1 MKKGWA
7 RRRLLLPYDP
17 TEMPMTQNPQP
28 IPMTVPPSP
37 ASPAPAPRDARE
49 IRDTREWTPQYKSVA
64 RRSLVVLG
72 ARINPDWLSRTVN
85 VLQVRFM
92 GELAQVLGDLGE
104 MAKAKKSKAL
114 PTVRLKASLAL
125 KLDGL
130 IQIDRYLG
138 LRQDNP
144 RPALELY
151 RPEGED
157 PSEDADH
164 SDLIDRIRS
173 CLKVWNNEVVQTWAR
188 DNGFGGAVE
197 RLGRAITADSIS
209 VTSVPQ
215 PLVQRANGSRLGRPA
230 YHLIARRLA
239 EELVGESLFEG
250 MSPVDLVV
258 DPADTS
264 ASAELLTQPAR
275 MEGSRNM
282 FSMAARLSVFTMP
295 SSRDL
300 FVKITPVKRI
310 WSADLPGR
318 KPNAPP
324 NVGCT
329 VMVPGKP
336 FLLVRATQ
344 EKERG
349 AAAVPAE
356 QVPKSPWRFG
366 EEYEE
371 FLQRSKGMLPATLQE
386 AVANLAPDPAKEGWW
401 VGFPRLTTL
410 FDRIGGRTVFERDEY
425 DLHETVVQML
435 PWALDPKLE
444 FRRVKAVAQKA
455 AADSTHTALKPSDV
469 GHSGAGVE
477 AVEPG
482 RAGQALLEYDQADDE
497 RHEAPTIAG
506 AESSRDVRLANG
518 QASNVE
524 ALRALH
530 GDRPIHLFVFGG
542 EPREQDIIKACAS
555 VLFGQAVQV
564 HTEALPLHT
573 HGLKADLEK
582 ADAKSLERFEARVG
596 RWETALK
603 QLPDDGGARYVLI
616 CAERMVGRRVEDTV
630 NYYAAIHAACRTAK
644 ANVHYVL
651 PIQQKRGKED
661 VGHFVHRVQSAML
674 DVFLAHAG
682 VVLGVGDLVKQTIGA
697 PVAAAK
703 PGQGTPSAAPTEA
716 LPQFVVGVQVVRS
729 RARRRSA
736 EDDVSF
742 ILYSRLS
749 LKTGLVDVK
758 IACQTGKQDQTTDW
772 LDLASGLRWL
782 GAQRAIASNEVWIRE
797 AFQNQ
802 TRGMLAKLKAE
813 DPRAIVLIDWMR
825 LGKIWPQLRDD
836 QLCEVSPGSIFL
848 GSTDLSSAC
857 PDMTFVRLRSSR
869 DTSMTIRRLTTK
881 LYEGWVTG
889 PQSLEPTGEVYTERY
904 MGPAHEIIEVVASDA
919 KERKK
924 PGRWANRHYLQV
936 MRYRRTVQLQRGYS
950 CYRSSERMKEIDG
963 GEKSDGA
970 ASKRFKIVKFEPHHE
985 DAALPATTEVTIV
998 AGPAAIDAD
1007 QVVRL
1012 VMGLRLRYAHYPDW
1026 TALPAPLFFIL
1037 KVDDYV
1043 IRYADLARAEEDEAS
1058 EAGAGED
1065 AVEAHASMGG
1075 TDFIEAESGGAAPLP
1090 LNQDPYFEDVSHAI
1104 VQQLPELLHIESGCA
1119 DPGSTTSM
1127 RVAEPIVSDTTN
1139 DNAVPCLD
1147 TDDFETIGESV
1158 PVVLVRDAQETGD
1171 SEASSATV
1179 TAQALADFGQDEE
1192 EGRALRRPK
1201 DELLAKAWD
1210 LIQEVPPL
1218 YSGENINHRRVFEDM
1233 LRLQLRVT
1241 VDLPWYIN
1249 AETIVPAD
1257 AWPDHKAISRFWRMQ
1272 GDRGWRLQNKPAP
1285 KTAEFK
1291 AWLMQRLRIPQSS
1304 FSVSGS
1310 QLFKGGTRILHNVY
1324 KQYDQMLAE
1333 RATKGLEPPKVPGYA
1348 VFNSEELARWLRD
1361 RDDDNGLGCLI
1372 TMSAH
1377 WPDAPQLE
1385 KLFEALDGMTLG
1397 PRTKCALEYVID
1409 CCEVV
1414 KEVADMPVAR
1424 RRTLPPLNRKR
1435 DPQWEEED
1443 RLRRSNEAISK
1454 SDDTVAG
1461 IDQQP
1466 KTAIAAAASVM
1477 AYGSEAQEPPAMVV
1491 IPRVT
1496 APNDKKPAHSVDA
1509 KAKPMNEHNRSGAA
1523 TLLDAAPR
1531 NAQSAHSDVV
1541 LKRAVDIALNEDL
1554 LGDNIPL
1561 ALEAHQGIAAAMDA
1575 LNPGSDG
1582 FERSLQAVRAH
1593 LETLAQV
1600 HDHAMVERARRE
1612 EAAVEAAA
1620 AAARA
1625 AADEEARRQSAEQE
1639 RANRVKAVADVF
1651 EGLRGACASVPA
1663 DLLHEVLVVPGYAAA
1678 WDEKAAAMAADA
1690 YVGWIEK
1697 LRAYAKV
1704 IQDEAANMQ
1713 DTQSALHLLDEG
1725 KDERLA
1731 AVSGL
1736 TRRQLLNTLQ
1746 NQLIQ
1751 NAADANDRMVTALAE
1766 IAAMGTSGVSD
1777 SPSAHPIDATVPFT
1791 KDPAVEVQPTAEAVG
1806 VAQRVQDSAMATCV
1820 PVAAVAPDAVA
1831 QMTQLLERI
1840 DQGSAPAAQTPQAAP
1855 AAISGS
1861 PPTIATPDEAV
1872 AVVNVM
1878 NDEPALT
1885 ATEEPSVAG
1894 VDVVP
1899 ASAAVEEEDEPED
1912 AATPPIEVDAE
1923 LDVSALDKL
1932 IEPLQ
1937 VASSD
1942 RLWKLTRVGVKALC
1956 AIQPHPTVLLH
1967 ASAWNSMLES
1977 LSALTTP
1984 GRDQRLDGAL
1994 LAWLEAET
2002 DGPVGEG
2009 LLGFGIDV
2017 GVLGA
2022 GLMPILFEG
2031 HEARARWA
2039 VLGRVSTRFHDH
2051 RPLQEL
2057 CEHLQCLDSSSFTI
2071 TRENLSAARVGPRK
2085 ALEAEVQRQ
2094 RDRAQR
2100 WADDPVLFRNWPNP
2114 EYWDMHAAMFDDRHG
2129 MHFAKVMQ
2137 HVVRGADDHLRKM
2150 LPELRKYVEK
2160 TPGTLADLR
2169 KRTGRKRPLEG
2180 PHAEKLAQNLAASVK
2195 FVEDYLVLTGRLS
2208 QVATVDTPRPQR
2220 DFLDQ
2225 LYAKTLAAKEYL
2237 SQIQADLAIE
2247 PTGSAGLPESPPLGE
2262 SRFLYLHATLARQ
2275 VMEATLGLMSE
2286 EVPTPPLAED
2296 EQVLLMD
2303 AAIDSSLEPVW
2314 SVQLEEEGTP
2324 ALFRDPMAILMEVAS
2339 VQKQLMTARQAKPQ
2353 QKVEDLLDRSADTHL
2368 KRGEIL
2374 AARAIEQRMRNASPQ
2389 VLSQMQS
2396 ANETA
2401 HRKQRAALSEELSD
2415 ARQRVT
2421 NALSVGPMTQAEAS
2435 RMLKVIETLDR
2446 ANREGRIGAI
2456 VSTPAPFEDYPQARA
2471 LLHHHIIDPLQQRI
2485 RESLRV
2491 LKDDIAAFREK
2502 VEKMG
2507 LDESDRVRKIE
2518 QLDRIVASLKEVTPT
2533 NIRVARHSFSLLEQ
2547 DQLPMFRFNTQNP
2560 AQAYD
2565 AFQRDLAQFSTN
2577 RSPLESLR
2585 DALRGKDDGKHW
2597 PKGQKPAWAAVLT
2610 DEQSAEAADFL
2621 DAWMALT
2628 EARTLNEI
2636 HAPLERF
2643 FKAAGTTEAPTA
2655 MSEPGNNS
2663 RTPFHLPPK
2672 TFVGSARLQNFWV
2685 PPVLGSA
2692 ARDLRGVV
2700 LKHRPTPELVAQV
2713 IDELPMTTPN
2723 FVLGRTRLNL
2733 ARRSAIS
2740 RDHPVILVDDDLVAY
2755 MAVHPEHRLAKM
2767 MEVGLLTF
2775 RDNPYDDYG
2784 GPVPTE
2790 MFFGRRSELMRLAGN
2805 KSAMVLYGGRRLGKS
2820 SLLDRIQME
2829 SRQSLVKVGAETR
2842 GEMAIYIPLESRID
2856 SAVFGDDH
2864 KLFAWMGIYRAM
2876 VANGFIKPAKPDPQ
2890 TADAIFQHIR
2900 GEIVVGNALT
2910 NACYL
2915 LIDEAD
2921 EVMGRDIESS
2931 GAFASSLR
2939 ALCDDVRDVCT
2950 IRYVIAGLHNLTRLH
2965 TEGNTALAKADAIA
2979 LQPFSSG
2986 QDILMG
2992 VDLITKPLG
3001 ALGFV
3006 FPKGSEELPMRIL
3019 AMCNFY
3025 PAFVQ
3030 LYCKNLIQ
3038 DLYNK
3043 RGTKAPT
3050 TPIEASDLDKVE
3062 RNKDFIGVM
3071 QEKFRYNLDLDKRY
3085 KGIALVLADAY
3096 YHGSGAGVEQGLTAS
3111 DLRGICDDY
3120 FPNYFSKTGEGAFP
3134 ALLEEME
3141 KLTVIDRKGGRYQLR
3156 TPHIATMMGSK
3167 EDVEHKIEE
3176 LRRET
3181 APSNRIPGETRPLM
3195 TRGNGNDWV
3204 LFPMSSGWVRQL
3216 LHEEERN
3223 LVILVGNH
3231 LSGLVDIE
3239 NVKHTFFLGRDAQY
3253 EIKFFSN
3260 IDNARPYLNAMRRA
3274 SETERPNRIVGVPSR
3289 AWNCTRTQIDEFAA
3303 FARNL
3308 ARPLLGTNTDPRQR
3322 ATNVRLLLVAN
3333 SQQAWELAKMVTAE
3347 APQVIECASNGSFK
3361 HAKLNWRVE
3370 AVPAWNDDAVYY
3382 RLKQL
3387 ENQTLPD
3394 HPEVCAE
3401 VLEAT
3406 MGFGGE
3412 LAKLLRASTRR
3423 EAVTEAKADI
3433 ARRIAP
3439 NREVFYSTIGWSGA
3453 IDAQQTRAA
3462 EMLLSLLDGEKRS
3475 EEVLHA
3481 LAADYSVSPAMVLYM
3496 RWMGLL
3502 QDGDGGTW
3510 RVPALYKA
3518 LIARTTLAAEG
3529 GENRA
3534 A

>member
-1 MKKGWA
+1 
-7 RRRLLLPYDP
+7 
-17 TEMPMTQNPQP
+17 MTQNPQP
-28 IPMTVPPSP
+28 IPMTATTS
-37 ASPAPAPRDARE
+37 SAPAHRDA
-49 IRDTREWTPQYKSVA
+49 RDTREWTPQYKSVA

-72 ARINPDWLSRTVN
+72 ARINPEWLSRTVS
-85 VLQVRFM
+85 VLQVRFV

-104 MAKAKKSKAL
+104 MAKAMKSKAL

-125 KLDGL
+125 MLDGL

-151 RPEGED
+151 RPDGED
-157 PSEDADH
+157 PSDDADH
-164 SDLIDRIRS
+164 RDLIDRIRS
-173 CLKVWNNEVVQTWAR
+173 CLKVWNNDVVQTWAR
-188 DNGFGGAVE
+188 ANGFGEAVE
-197 RLGRAITADSIS
+197 RLGRAISADSIS

-239 EELVGESLFEG
+239 EELVGASLFEG

-264 ASAELLTQPAR
+264 ASVELLTQPAR

-295 SSRDL
+295 SSRDV

-336 FLLVRATQ
+336 FLMVRATQ

-349 AAAVPAE
+349 AAAVPTE
-356 QVPKSPWRFG
+356 QAPKKSPWRFG

-386 AVANLAPDPAKEGWW
+386 AVANLAPDPTKEGWW

-435 PWALDPKLE
+435 PWALDTKLE

-455 AADSTHTALKPSDV
+455 AADATHTALKPSDV
-469 GHSGAGVE
+469 GQSGAGDE
-477 AVEPG
+477 GVEPG
-482 RAGQALLEYDQADDE
+482 RAGQALLEDDQADDE
-497 RHEAPTIAG
+497 RQEAASRG
-506 AESSRDVRLANG
+506 DADSSRDVRLANG

-530 GDRPIHLFVFGG
+530 RDRPIHLFVFGG

-596 RWETALK
+596 RWEAALK

-616 CAERMVGRRVEDTV
+616 CAERMFGRRVEDTV

-651 PIQQKRGKED
+651 PIQQKRGKDD

-703 PGQGTPSAAPTEA
+703 AGQGAPSAAPPEA

-758 IACQTGKQDQTTDW
+758 IACQIGKQDQTTDW

-802 TRGMLAKLKAE
+802 TRSMLARLKAE

-825 LGKIWPQLRDD
+825 LAKIWTQLRDD

-848 GSTDLSSAC
+848 GGTDLSSAC

-889 PQSLEPTGEVYTERY
+889 PQGLESTGEVYTERY
-904 MGPAHEIIEVVASDA
+904 MGPAHEIIEIVASDV
-919 KERKK
+919 KDRSK
-924 PGRWANRHYLQV
+924 PGRWSNRHYLQV

-963 GEKSDGA
+963 GEKGDGA
-970 ASKRFKIVKFEPHHE
+970 NSKRFKIVKFEPHHE
-985 DAALPATTEVTIV
+985 DAALPATTEVTVV
-998 AGPAAIDAD
+998 AGPATIDAD

-1043 IRYADLARAEEDEAS
+1043 IRYADLARAEEDEGPV
-1058 EAGAGED
+1058 AGATEE
-1065 AVEAHASMGG
+1065 AVGSLAEAEEVPVSVGG
-1075 TDFIEAESGGAAPLP
+1075 ADFMEAESGEAAPLP
-1090 LNQDPYFEDVSHAI
+1090 LNRDPYFEDVSRAI
-1104 VQQLPELLHIESGCA
+1104 VQQLPQLQLFEAGCA
-1119 DPGSTTSM
+1119 DPGSTISM
-1127 RVAEPIVSDTTN
+1127 RVAEPIVADPTN
-1139 DNAVPCLD
+1139 DNATPCLD
-1147 TDDFETIGESV
+1147 ADDFETIGESV
-1158 PVVLVRDAQETGD
+1158 PVIRVRDVREPGDEGD
-1171 SEASSATV
+1171 SP
-1179 TAQALADFGQDEE
+1179 ALAESAAADGVSGDKEEVPEETDEE
-1192 EGRALRRPK
+1192 RALRRPK
-1201 DELLAKAWD
+1201 DDLLAKAWD

-1218 YSGENINHRRVFEDM
+1218 YLGENINHRRVFEDM

-1249 AETIVPAD
+1249 AETIVPTD

-1304 FSVSGS
+1304 FSVSS
-1310 QLFKGGTRILHNVY
+1310 SHLFKGGTRILHNVY

-1348 VFNSEELARWLRD
+1348 VFNSEELARWLRE
-1361 RDDDNGLGCLI
+1361 RDDDDGLGCLV

-1377 WPDAPQLE
+1377 WPDTPQLE
-1385 KLFEALDGMTLG
+1385 KLFEALDGMVLG

-1414 KEVADMPVAR
+1414 KEVADMPAAK
-1424 RRTLPPLNRKR
+1424 RRTLPPLIRKR
-1435 DPQWEEED
+1435 DLRWEEED
-1443 RLRRSNEAISK
+1443 RLRRSDKVIAK
-1454 SDDTVAG
+1454 SDEAVAG
-1461 IDQQP
+1461 IDQHA
-1466 KTAIAAAASVM
+1466 KTAVAAAASVM
-1477 AYGSEAQEPPAMVV
+1477 ASGAEAQEPAQTAV
-1491 IPRVT
+1491 IPGIT
-1496 APNDKKPAHSVDA
+1496 APNDKKPAHSFDA
-1509 KAKPMNEHNRSGAA
+1509 KAMPVTEHNRTETAMLREA
-1523 TLLDAAPR
+1523 TTQS
-1531 NAQSAHSDVV
+1531 AQSAKNSQSDVV
-1541 LKRAVDIALNEDL
+1541 PGRAVYMTLYEDL
-1554 LGDNIPL
+1554 LGDQLPVVL
-1561 ALEAHQGIAAAMDA
+1561 QALQGIVAGMDA

-1582 FERSLQAVRAH
+1582 FEQSLQAVRAH
-1593 LETLAQV
+1593 LDTLAQV

-1612 EAAVEAAA
+1612 AAA

-1625 AADEEARRQSAEQE
+1625 AADEEARRKSAEQE
-1639 RANRVKAVADVF
+1639 RANRIKAVADVF
-1651 EGLRGACASVPA
+1651 EGLRAACGSVPA
-1663 DLLHEVLVVPGYAAA
+1663 ELVHEALAVPADADA
-1678 WDEKAAAMAADA
+1678 WGVKAATMPADA
-1690 YVGWIEK
+1690 YVAWIEK
-1697 LRAYAKV
+1697 LRAQAKI

-1713 DTQSALHLLDEG
+1713 DTQSALQVLDEG

-1736 TRRQLLNTLQ
+1736 ARRQLLLTLQ
-1746 NQLIQ
+1746 NKLIQ
-1751 NAADANDRMVTALAE
+1751 NAADANHHMATALAE
-1766 IAAMGTSGVSD
+1766 IAAMGASGTPD
-1777 SPSAHPIDATVPFT
+1777 GPSAHPTDTTNPTDPIHPVDVAEPVTQ
-1791 KDPAVEVQPTAEAVG
+1791 DPAVEVQAA
-1806 VAQRVQDSAMATCV
+1806 A
-1820 PVAAVAPDAVA
+1820 AAVAAAVGPSAQVAPSAPIAPVAPATPDVVA
-1831 QMTQLLERI
+1831 QTTQLLERI
-1840 DQGSAPAAQTPQAAP
+1840 VAGSAPAAQAPQAAP
-1855 AAISGS
+1855 EAIPDSS
-1861 PPTIATPDEAV
+1861 PTIATPVEPV
-1872 AVVNVM
+1872 AVVH
-1878 NDEPALT
+1878 DEPVAT
-1885 ATEEPSVAG
+1885 AKEDAPMAG
-1894 VDVVP
+1894 VDVITD
-1899 ASAAVEEEDEPED
+1899 SAAVEEDDEPED
-1912 AATPPIEVDAE
+1912 AAAIPIEVDAE
-1923 LDVSALDKL
+1923 FDVSTLDKL

-2039 VLGRVSTRFHDH
+2039 VLGRVANRFRDH

-2057 CEHLQCLDSSSFTI
+2057 CEHLQSLDSSSFTI

-2094 RDRAQR
+2094 RDRAQH

-2129 MHFAKVMQ
+2129 MHFAKAMQ

-2160 TPGTLADLR
+2160 TPGTLSDLR

-2180 PHAEKLAQNLAASVK
+2180 PHAEKLAQNLAVSVK
-2195 FVEDYLVLTGRLS
+2195 FLEDYLVLTGRLS
-2208 QVATVDTPRPQR
+2208 QVATADTPRPQR

-2225 LYAKTLAAKEYL
+2225 LYAKTQAAKEYL
-2237 SQIQADLAIE
+2237 GQIQADLAVE
-2247 PTGSAGLPESPPLGE
+2247 PAGGVGLPEALPAGE
-2262 SRFLYLHATLARQ
+2262 SRFLRLHASLARQ
-2275 VMEATLGLMSE
+2275 VMEATLDLMSE
-2286 EVPTPPLAED
+2286 EVPTPPVAED

-2314 SVQLEEEGTP
+2314 SVQLEDEGTP
-2324 ALFRDPMAILMEVAS
+2324 AVFRDPLAILMEVAS
-2339 VQKQLMTARQAKPQ
+2339 VQQQLAAARQAKPQ
-2353 QKVEDLLDRSADTHL
+2353 QKIEDLLDRAADTHRQ
-2368 KRGEIL
+2368 RGEIL

-2396 ANETA
+2396 ANDTA
-2401 HRKQRAALSEELSD
+2401 HRKQRAALSEELAD

-2446 ANREGRIGAI
+2446 ANREGRTGAI
-2456 VSTPAPFEDYPQARA
+2456 VSTPAPFEDYQQARA
-2471 LLHHHIIDPLQQRI
+2471 LLRHHIIDPLQQRI
-2485 RESLRV
+2485 HESLRA
-2491 LKDDIAAFREK
+2491 LKGDIAAFREK

-2507 LDESDRVRKIE
+2507 LEETERARKIE
-2518 QLDRIVASLKEVTPT
+2518 QLDRIVAGLKEITPT

-2560 AQAYD
+2560 ASAFEV
-2565 AFQRDLAQFSTN
+2565 FQRDLSHLTTN

-2585 DALRGKDDGKHW
+2585 DALRGKDEGKHW
-2597 PKGQKPAWAAVLT
+2597 PKGQKPTWAANLT
-2610 DEQSAEAADFL
+2610 DEQAAEAADFL
-2621 DAWMALT
+2621 DAWMEMT
-2628 EARTLNEI
+2628 EARTLNDI
-2636 HAPLERF
+2636 HDPLARF
-2643 FKAAGTTEAPTA
+2643 FKAAGITEAPTA

-2723 FVLGRTRLNL
+2723 FVLGRTRLTL
-2733 ARRSAIS
+2733 ARRSAVS

-2755 MAVHPEHRLAKM
+2755 MAVHPEYRLAKM

-2829 SRQSLVKVGAETR
+2829 SRQSLAKVGSETR
-2842 GEMAIYIPLESRID
+2842 GEVAIYIPLESRID

-2876 VANGFIKPAKPDPQ
+2876 VANGFIKLAKAEPK
-2890 TADAIFQHIR
+2890 TADAVFQHIR
-2900 GEIVVGNALT
+2900 GEIMAGNALT
-2910 NACYL
+2910 KACYL

-2992 VDLITKPLG
+2992 VDLITKPLA

-3043 RGTKAPT
+3043 RGQKAPT
-3050 TPIEASDLDKVE
+3050 TFIEASDLDKVE

-3085 KGIALVLADAY
+3085 KGIALVLADTY

-3111 DLRGICDDY
+3111 DLRGICDEY

-3181 APSNRIPGETRPLM
+3181 APANRIPGETRPLL
-3195 TRGNGNDWV
+3195 TRGNVNDWV
-3204 LFPMSSGWVRQL
+3204 VFPMSSGWVRQL

-3231 LSGLVDIE
+3231 LSGLVEIE
-3239 NVKHTFFLGRDAQY
+3239 NIKHPFFLGRDAHY
-3253 EIKFFSN
+3253 EIKFFSS

-3274 SETERPNRIVGVPSR
+3274 SETERPNRIVAVPSR
-3289 AWNCTRTQIDEFAA
+3289 AWHCTKPQIEEFAA

-3308 ARPLLGTNTDPRQR
+3308 ARPLIGLPAEQRHR
-3322 ATNVRLLLVAN
+3322 ATNVRLMLVAN
-3333 SQQAWELAKMVTAE
+3333 PQQAWELAKIVTAE
-3347 APQVIECASNGSFK
+3347 SPELIEGVPNGSFK

-3394 HPEVCAE
+3394 NPEACAE
-3401 VLEAT
+3401 VLEAA
-3406 MGFGGE
+3406 MGFGSE
-3412 LAKLLRASTRR
+3412 LAKMLRASTRR
-3423 EAVTEAKADI
+3423 EGVAEAKNEI
-3433 ARRIAP
+3433 RRRVVAS
-3439 NREVFYSTIGWSGA
+3439 RETFYAAIGWSPT

-3462 EMLLSLLDGEKRS
+3462 EVLLSLLDGEKRS
-3475 EEVLHA
+3475 EEVVMA
-3481 LAADYSVSPAMVLYM
+3481 WARDCNVTPAMATYM

-3502 QDGDGGTW
+3502 QDGDNGTW
-3510 RVPALYKA
+3510 RVPALFRA
-3518 LIARTTLAAEG
+3518 LIAPATPAADG
-3529 GENRA
+3529 G
-3534 A
+3534 

>member
-1 MKKGWA
+1 MKKAWA
-7 RRRLLLPYDP
+7 RMRHLPLCDP
-17 TEMPMTQNPQP
+17 TDTPMTPNPQP
-28 IPMTVPPSP
+28 IPMTATTSP

-49 IRDTREWTPQYKSVA
+49 ARDTREWTPQYKSVA

-72 ARINPDWLSRTVN
+72 ARINPEWLSRTVN
-85 VLQVRFM
+85 VLQVRFV
-92 GELAQVLGDLGE
+92 GELAQVLNDLGE

-125 KLDGL
+125 MLDGL

-138 LRQDNP
+138 LHQENP

-157 PSEDADH
+157 PSDDADH

-173 CLKVWNNEVVQTWAR
+173 CLKVWNNDVVQTWAR
-188 DNGFGGAVE
+188 SNGFGDFVG
-197 RLGRAITADSIS
+197 RLGRAISADSIS

-239 EELVGESLFEG
+239 EELVGASLFEG

-264 ASAELLTQPAR
+264 ASVELLTQPAR

-295 SSRDL
+295 SSRDV

-336 FLLVRATQ
+336 FLMVRATQ

-349 AAAVPAE
+349 AVAVPVE
-356 QVPKSPWRFG
+356 QAPKSPWRFG

-386 AVANLAPDPAKEGWW
+386 AVANLAPDPTKEGWW

-425 DLHETVVQML
+425 DLHDTVAQMI

-455 AADSTHTALKPSDV
+455 AADATHTALKPSDV
-469 GHSGAGVE
+469 GQSGVGDE
-477 AVEPG
+477 GVEPG
-482 RAGQALLEYDQADDE
+482 RAGQALLEDDQTDDE
-497 RHEAPTIAG
+497 RQEAALG
-506 AESSRDVRLANG
+506 ADADRSRDARLANG

-555 VLFGQAVQV
+555 VLFGQEVQV
-564 HTEALPLHT
+564 HTETLPLHT

-596 RWETALK
+596 RWEAALK

-651 PIQQKRGKED
+651 PIQKKRGKDD

-703 PGQGTPSAAPTEA
+703 AGQGTPSAAPAEA

-749 LKTGLVDVK
+749 LKTGLVEVK
-758 IACQTGKQDQTTDW
+758 IACQIGKQDQTTDW

-802 TRGMLAKLKAE
+802 TRGMLAKLKAD

-825 LGKIWPQLRDD
+825 LAKIWPQLRDD

-848 GSTDLSSAC
+848 GGTDLSNAC

-889 PQSLEPTGEVYTERY
+889 PQGLESTGEVYTERY
-904 MGPAHEIIEVVASDA
+904 MGPAHEIIEIVASDA
-919 KERKK
+919 KDRSKS
-924 PGRWANRHYLQV
+924 GRWSNRHYLQV

-963 GEKSDGA
+963 GEKGDGA
-970 ASKRFKIVKFEPHHE
+970 NSKRFKIVKFEPHHE
-985 DAALPATTEVTIV
+985 DAALPATTEVTVV
-998 AGPAAIDAD
+998 AGPATIDAD

-1043 IRYADLARAEEDEAS
+1043 IRYADLARAEEDEDPV
-1058 EAGAGED
+1058 AGATED
-1065 AVEAHASMGG
+1065 AVESLAEAEVVPVSVGG
-1075 TDFIEAESGGAAPLP
+1075 ADLIEAELGEAAPLP
-1090 LNQDPYFEDVSHAI
+1090 LNRDPYFEDVSRAI
-1104 VQQLPELLHIESGCA
+1104 VQQLPQLQLFEAGHA

-1127 RVAEPIVSDTTN
+1127 RVAESIVSEPPNTDAN
-1139 DNAVPCLD
+1139 LCLD
-1147 TDDFETIGESV
+1147 ADDFETIGDSV
-1158 PVVLVRDAQETGD
+1158 PVIRVRDVREPGD
-1171 SEASSATV
+1171 EAALPASAELV
-1179 TAQALADFGQDEE
+1179 AVDGSDEE
-1192 EGRALRRPK
+1192 EEEEPEETDEERALRRPK
-1201 DELLAKAWD
+1201 DEMLAKAWD
-1210 LIQEVPPL
+1210 LIQEVPAL
-1218 YSGENINHRRVFEDM
+1218 YMGENINHKRIFEDM

-1241 VDLPWYIN
+1241 VDLPWFIN
-1249 AETIVPAD
+1249 AETVIPAD
-1257 AWPDHKAISRFWRMQ
+1257 AWPDHKAISRFWNMQ
-1272 GDRGWRLQNKPAP
+1272 GDRGWRLQSRKAP
-1285 KTAEFK
+1285 KSAEFK
-1291 AWLMQRLRIPQSS
+1291 GWLMQRLRIPQSS
-1304 FSVSGS
+1304 WSVSSS
-1310 QLFKGGTRILHNVY
+1310 QLFKGGIRIFHIVY
-1324 KQYDQMLAE
+1324 KLYDQMLAE
-1333 RATKGLEPPKVPGYA
+1333 RATKGLEPPKVPVYA
-1348 VFNSEELARWLRD
+1348 VFNSEELARWLRE
-1361 RDDDNGLGCLI
+1361 RDDDEGLGWLVA
-1372 TMSAH
+1372 MSAH
-1377 WPDAPQLE
+1377 WPDVPQLE
-1385 KLFEALDGMTLG
+1385 KLYEALDGIVLG
-1397 PRTKCALEYVID
+1397 PRTRCALEYVND

-1414 KEVADMPVAR
+1414 IELANMPLVKR
-1424 RRTLPPLNRKR
+1424 RGLAPIIRKR
-1435 DPQWEEED
+1435 DPRWEEED
-1443 RLRRSNEAISK
+1443 LLRRSEELSAK
-1454 SDDTVAG
+1454 SDATVVG
-1461 IDQQP
+1461 IDQHA

-1477 AYGSEAQEPPAMVV
+1477 VASAEAPASPPAAV
-1491 IPRVT
+1491 IPAIAGPHDR
-1496 APNDKKPAHSVDA
+1496 KPAPTFEA
-1509 KAKPMNEHNRSGAA
+1509 KATPVTENNRTETAKLRDAA
-1523 TLLDAAPR
+1523 TQSDLGLGRSVNITLD
-1531 NAQSAHSDVV
+1531 
-1541 LKRAVDIALNEDL
+1541 EDL
-1554 LGDNIPL
+1554 LGDKIPV
-1561 ALEAHQGIAAAMDA
+1561 ALQSLQGVMAGMDA
-1575 LNPGSDG
+1575 LDPGSDG
-1582 FERSLQAVRAH
+1582 FEQALLAVQEH
-1593 LETLAQV
+1593 LETLTQV
-1600 HDHAMVERARRE
+1600 HQHAKVERTRR
-1612 EAAVEAAA
+1612 EAAA
-1620 AAARA
+1620 AAMA
-1625 AADEEARRQSAEQE
+1625 AADEEARRESAEQE
-1639 RANRVKAVADVF
+1639 RAARLKAVAEVF
-1651 EGLRGACASVPA
+1651 DRLRSACASVPA
-1663 DLLHEVLVVPGYAAA
+1663 DLIQEALVVPGDADA
-1678 WDEKAAAMAADA
+1678 WGEKAASMPADA
-1690 YVGWIEK
+1690 YGAWIEK
-1697 LRAYAKV
+1697 LRSLAKT
-1704 IQDEAANMQ
+1704 IQEEAANMQ
-1713 DTQSALHLLDEG
+1713 GTQSGLHILDEG

-1736 TRRQLLNTLQ
+1736 ARRQLLLTLQ
-1746 NQLIQ
+1746 NRLIQ
-1751 NAADANDRMVTALAE
+1751 NASDANHRMASALAE
-1766 IAAMGTSGVSD
+1766 IAATVASG
-1777 SPSAHPIDATVPFT
+1777 
-1791 KDPAVEVQPTAEAVG
+1791 
-1806 VAQRVQDSAMATCV
+1806 VQDSPATDPTEPV
-1820 PVAAVAPDAVA
+1820 TQDPAAEVQTAAEAPKAAAPSAPTAPTAPTAPVAPVAPIAPIAPDVVD
-1831 QMTQLLERI
+1831 QKTQLLDHI
-1840 DQGSAPAAQTPQAAP
+1840 DQGAAP
-1855 AAISGS
+1855 SD
-1861 PPTIATPDEAV
+1861 PETITETGPSITTPAETV
-1872 AVVNVM
+1872 AVVHS
-1878 NDEPALT
+1878 ET
-1885 ATEEPSVAG
+1885 AATVNYEASIAG
-1894 VDVVP
+1894 VNVIPD
-1899 ASAAVEEEDEPED
+1899 SDAVEEDDEPED
-1912 AATPPIEVDAE
+1912 AAATSIEVDAE
-1923 LDVSALDKL
+1923 FDVSTLDKL

-1984 GRDQRLDGAL
+1984 GREQRLDEAL

-2009 LLGFGIDV
+2009 LLGVGLDV

-2039 VLGRVSTRFHDH
+2039 VLSRVANRFHDH

-2057 CEHLQCLDSSSFTI
+2057 CEHLQSLDSSSFTI

-2094 RDRAQR
+2094 RDRAQH

-2129 MHFAKVMQ
+2129 MHFAKAMQ

-2160 TPGTLADLR
+2160 TPGTLSDLR

-2180 PHAEKLAQNLAASVK
+2180 PHAEKLAQNLTASVK
-2195 FVEDYLVLTGRLS
+2195 FLEDYLVLTGRLS

-2225 LYAKTLAAKEYL
+2225 LYAKTQAAKDYFG
-2237 SQIQADLAIE
+2237 QIQADLAVE
-2247 PTGSAGLPESPPLGE
+2247 PAAGGGLPESPPAGE
-2262 SRFLYLHATLARQ
+2262 SHFLRLHASLARQ

-2286 EVPTPPLAED
+2286 EVPAPPVAED

-2314 SVQLEEEGTP
+2314 SAQLEDEGTP
-2324 ALFRDPMAILMEVAS
+2324 AVFRDPLAILMEVAS
-2339 VQKQLMTARQAKPQ
+2339 VQQQLAAARQAKPQ
-2353 QKVEDLLDRSADTHL
+2353 QKIEDLLDRAADTHRQ
-2368 KRGEIL
+2368 RGEIL

-2401 HRKQRAALSEELSD
+2401 HRKQRAALSEDLSD

-2456 VSTPAPFEDYPQARA
+2456 VSTPAPFEDYQQARA
-2471 LLHHHIIDPLQQRI
+2471 LLRHHIIDPLQQRI
-2485 RESLRV
+2485 HESLRA

-2507 LDESDRVRKIE
+2507 LEETERARKIE
-2518 QLDRIVASLKEVTPT
+2518 QLDRIVAGLKEVSPT

-2560 AQAYD
+2560 ASAYE
-2565 AFQRDLAQFSTN
+2565 AFQRDLSHFTTN

-2585 DALRGKDDGKHW
+2585 DALRGKDDGTHW
-2597 PKGQKPAWAAVLT
+2597 PKGQKPTWAANLT
-2610 DEQSAEAADFL
+2610 DEQAAEAADFL
-2621 DAWMALT
+2621 DAWVEMT
-2628 EARTLNEI
+2628 EARTLNDI
-2636 HAPLERF
+2636 HDPLAQF

-2663 RTPFHLPPK
+2663 RTPFHLPAK

-2733 ARRSAIS
+2733 TRRSAIS

-2755 MAVHPEHRLAKM
+2755 MAVHAEYRLAKM

-2829 SRQSLVKVGAETR
+2829 SRQSLVKVGDETR
-2842 GEMAIYIPLESRID
+2842 GEVAIYIPLESRID

-2876 VANGFIKPAKPDPQ
+2876 VANGFIKPAKTEPK
-2890 TADAIFQHIR
+2890 TAEAVLQHIR
-2900 GEIVVGNALT
+2900 SEIMAGNALT
-2910 NACYL
+2910 KACYL

-2992 VDLITKPLG
+2992 VDLITKPLA

-3043 RGTKAPT
+3043 RGQKAPT
-3050 TPIEASDLDKVE
+3050 TFIETSDLDKVE

-3085 KGIALVLADAY
+3085 KGIALVLADTY
-3096 YHGSGAGVEQGLTAS
+3096 YHGSGAGVEQGLKAS
-3111 DLRGICDDY
+3111 DLRGICDEY

-3181 APSNRIPGETRPLM
+3181 APANRIPGESRPLL
-3195 TRGNGNDWV
+3195 TRGNVNDWV
-3204 LFPMSSGWVRQL
+3204 VFPMSSGWVRQL

-3231 LSGLVDIE
+3231 LSGLVEIE
-3239 NVKHTFFLGRDAQY
+3239 NIKHPFFLGRDAQY

-3274 SETERPNRIVGVPSR
+3274 SETERPNRIVAVPSR
-3289 AWNCTRTQIDEFAA
+3289 AWHCTKPQIEEFAG

-3308 ARPLLGTNTDPRQR
+3308 ARPLIGLPAEQRQR
-3322 ATNVRLLLVAN
+3322 ATNVRLVLVAN
-3333 SQQAWELAKMVTAE
+3333 PQQAWELAKMVTDE
-3347 APQVIECASNGSFK
+3347 ALEPIEGVSNGSFK
-3361 HAKLNWRVE
+3361 HAKFNWRVE

-3394 HPEVCAE
+3394 NPEVCSE
-3401 VLEAT
+3401 VLGAT
-3406 MGFGGE
+3406 MGFGSE
-3412 LAKLLRASTRR
+3412 LAKMLRASTRR
-3423 EAVTEAKADI
+3423 EGVAEAKNEI
-3433 ARRIAP
+3433 RRRVAAS
-3439 NREVFYSTIGWSGA
+3439 RETFYAAIGWSPT
-3453 IDAQQTRAA
+3453 IDPQQTRAG
-3462 EMLLSLLDGEKRS
+3462 EVLLSLLDGEKRS
-3475 EEVLHA
+3475 EEVLTA
-3481 LAADYSVSPAMVLYM
+3481 WAKDCNVTPAMVTYL

-3502 QDGDGGTW
+3502 QDGDNGTW
-3510 RVPALYKA
+3510 RVPALFKA
-3518 LIARTTLAAEG
+3518 LIVPPKPAAGG
-3529 GENRA
+3529 GEA
-3534 A
+3534 KPA

>member
-1 MKKGWA
+1 
-7 RRRLLLPYDP
+7 
-17 TEMPMTQNPQP
+17 MTQNHQP
-28 IPMTVPPSP
+28 IPMTATPSP

-49 IRDTREWTPQYKSVA
+49 ARDTREWTPQYKSVA

-72 ARINPDWLSRTVN
+72 ARINPEWLSRTVS
-85 VLQVRFM
+85 VLQVRFV
-92 GELAQVLGDLGE
+92 GQLAQVLGDLGE

-125 KLDGL
+125 MLDGL

-157 PSEDADH
+157 PSDDADH
-164 SDLIDRIRS
+164 SDLIDGIRS
-173 CLKVWNNEVVQTWAR
+173 CLKVWNNDVVQTWAR
-188 DNGFGGAVE
+188 ANGFGDAVE
-197 RLGRAITADSIS
+197 RLGRAISADSIS
-209 VTSVPQ
+209 VTSVAQ
-215 PLVQRANGSRLGRPA
+215 PLVQRASGSRLGRPA

-239 EELVGESLFEG
+239 EELVGASLFEG
-250 MSPVDLVV
+250 MSPVDLMV

-264 ASAELLTQPAR
+264 ASVELLTQPAR

-295 SSRDL
+295 SSRDV

-310 WSADLPGR
+310 WSGDLPGR

-336 FLLVRATQ
+336 FLMVRATQ

-356 QVPKSPWRFG
+356 QAPKSPWRFG

-386 AVANLAPDPAKEGWW
+386 AVANLAPDPTKEGWW

-425 DLHETVVQML
+425 DLHEAIVQML

-455 AADSTHTALKPSDV
+455 AADATHTALKPSDV
-469 GHSGAGVE
+469 GQSGAGDE
-477 AVEPG
+477 GVEPG
-482 RAGQALLEYDQADDE
+482 RAGQALLEDDQTDDE
-497 RHEAPTIAG
+497 GHEVGTGTDADST
-506 AESSRDVRLANG
+506 RDLRLAHG

-596 RWETALK
+596 RWEAALK

-651 PIQQKRGKED
+651 PIQQKRGKDD

-697 PVAAAK
+697 PVTATKA
-703 PGQGTPSAAPTEA
+703 GQGAPSATPPQA

-758 IACQTGKQDQTTDW
+758 IACQIGKQDQTTDW

-802 TRGMLAKLKAE
+802 TRSMLAKLKAE
-813 DPRAIVLIDWMR
+813 DPRVIVLIDWMR
-825 LGKIWPQLRDD
+825 LAKIWPQLRDD

-889 PQSLEPTGEVYTERY
+889 PQGLESTGEVYTERY

-919 KERKK
+919 RDRSK
-924 PGRWANRHYLQV
+924 PGRWSNRHYLQV

-963 GEKSDGA
+963 GEKGDGSN
-970 ASKRFKIVKFEPHHE
+970 SKRFKIVKFEPHHE
-985 DAALPATTEVTIV
+985 DAALPATTEVTVV

-1043 IRYADLARAEEDEAS
+1043 IRYADLTGEEEDEAPV
-1058 EAGAGED
+1058 AGATED
-1065 AVEAHASMGG
+1065 AAESLAEAEEVPVSVGG
-1075 TDFIEAESGGAAPLP
+1075 TDLIEAESGEAAPLP
-1090 LNQDPYFEDVSHAI
+1090 LNRDPYFEDVSRAI
-1104 VQQLPELLHIESGCA
+1104 VQQLPQLQLFEVGGA

-1127 RVAEPIVSDTTN
+1127 RVAESMASAPPNTDTT
-1139 DNAVPCLD
+1139 PCLD
-1147 TDDFETIGESV
+1147 ADDFETIGDSV
-1158 PVVLVRDAQETGD
+1158 PIIRVREVREPGDEAAPPASAEMAAVDGFNEDKEEEPEET
-1171 SEASSATV
+1171 
-1179 TAQALADFGQDEE
+1179 DEE
-1192 EGRALRRPK
+1192 RALRRPTG
-1201 DELLAKAWD
+1201 ELLAKAWD
-1210 LIQEVPPL
+1210 LIQEVPAL
-1218 YSGENINHRRVFEDM
+1218 YMGEAINHRRIFEDM
-1233 LRLQLRVT
+1233 LRMQLRVT

-1291 AWLMQRLRIPQSS
+1291 GWLMQRLRIPQSS
-1304 FSVSGS
+1304 WSVSSS
-1310 QLFKGGTRILHNVY
+1310 QLFKGGIRIFHSVY

-1348 VFNSEELARWLRD
+1348 VFNSEEFARWLRD
-1361 RDDDNGLGCLI
+1361 RDDDEGLGWLVA
-1372 TMSAH
+1372 MSAH
-1377 WPDAPQLE
+1377 WPDTTQLE
-1385 KLFEALDGMTLG
+1385 KLYEALDGMALG
-1397 PRTKCALEYVID
+1397 PRTRCALEYVID

-1414 KEVADMPVAR
+1414 IELADMPLAKR
-1424 RRTLPPLNRKR
+1424 RGLAPITRKR
-1435 DPQWEEED
+1435 DPRWEEED
-1443 RLRRSNEAISK
+1443 RLRRSEDAVAD
-1454 SDDTVAG
+1454 SDETVAG
-1461 IDQQP
+1461 IDQHA

-1477 AYGSEAQEPPAMVV
+1477 AAGAETPASSPAAV
-1491 IPRVT
+1491 IPAIAGT
-1496 APNDKKPAHSVDA
+1496 QDKKPAPILEA
-1509 KAKPMNEHNRSGAA
+1509 KAPPVTEHHRTETA
-1523 TLLDAAPR
+1523 LLRDAAP
-1531 NAQSAHSDVV
+1531 QSDLV
-1541 LKRAVDIALNEDL
+1541 LGRSVNFTLDEDL
-1554 LGDNIPL
+1554 LGDMIPVAVQ
-1561 ALEAHQGIAAAMDA
+1561 ALQGVMGGVDA

-1582 FERSLQAVRAH
+1582 FEQALLTAQEH
-1593 LETLAQV
+1593 LETLSQV
-1600 HDHAMVERARRE
+1600 HQHAMVERARRE
-1612 EAAVEAAA
+1612 AAAAEAAA

-1625 AADEEARRQSAEQE
+1625 AANEEARRLSAERE
-1639 RANRVKAVADVF
+1639 RANRIKAVADVF
-1651 EGLRGACASVPA
+1651 EGLRAACASVPA
-1663 DLLHEVLVVPGYAAA
+1663 DLVHEALAVPADADA
-1678 WDEKAAAMAADA
+1678 WGKKAATMPVDA
-1690 YVGWIEK
+1690 YVAWIEK
-1697 LRAYAKV
+1697 LRAQAKV

-1713 DTQSALHLLDEG
+1713 DTQSALQVLDEG

-1736 TRRQLLNTLQ
+1736 ARRQLLLTLQ
-1746 NQLIQ
+1746 NKLIQ
-1751 NAADANDRMVTALAE
+1751 NAADANHHMATALAE
-1766 IAAMGTSGVSD
+1766 LAAMGASGVPD
-1777 SPSAHPIDATVPFT
+1777 STSAYPTDPIDAAAPVTE
-1791 KDPAVEVQPTAEAVG
+1791 DPAVEVPAA
-1806 VAQRVQDSAMATCV
+1806 A
-1820 PVAAVAPDAVA
+1820 AAVAAAVEPSAQVAPRAPIAPVAPATPDVVE

-1840 DQGSAPAAQTPQAAP
+1840 DGGSAPAAHAPQAGP
-1855 AAISGS
+1855 EAI
-1861 PPTIATPDEAV
+1861 PDNFPTTAMPVEAV
-1872 AVVNVM
+1872 AVVH
-1878 NDEPALT
+1878 DEPAAT
-1885 ATEEPSVAG
+1885 ATEEASMAG
-1894 VDVVP
+1894 VDVIP
-1899 ASAAVEEEDEPED
+1899 DSAAVEEDDDPED
-1912 AATPPIEVDAE
+1912 AAATPIEVDAE
-1923 LDVSALDKL
+1923 FDVSTLDKL

-1967 ASAWNSMLES
+1967 ASVWNSMLES
-1977 LSALTTP
+1977 LSALTMP

-2039 VLGRVSTRFHDH
+2039 VLGRVATRFRDH

-2057 CEHLQCLDSSSFTI
+2057 CEHLQSLDSSSFTI

-2094 RDRAQR
+2094 RDRAQQ

-2129 MHFAKVMQ
+2129 MHIAKAMQ
-2137 HVVRGADDHLRKM
+2137 YVVRGADDHLRKM
-2150 LPELRKYVEK
+2150 LPELRKCVEK

-2169 KRTGRKRPLEG
+2169 KRTGRKRALEG
-2180 PHAEKLAQNLAASVK
+2180 PHAEKLAQNLAASFK
-2195 FVEDYLVLTGRLS
+2195 FLEDYLALTGRLS

-2225 LYAKTLAAKEYL
+2225 LYARTLAAKEYL
-2237 SQIQADLAIE
+2237 SQIGADLKVE
-2247 PTGSAGLPESPPLGE
+2247 PASGAGLPESPPPGE
-2262 SRFLYLHATLARQ
+2262 SRFLRLHASLARQ
-2275 VMEATLGLMSE
+2275 LMEATLGLMSE
-2286 EVPTPPLAED
+2286 EVPTPQVAED

-2314 SVQLEEEGTP
+2314 SVQLEDEGTP
-2324 ALFRDPMAILMEVAS
+2324 TVFRDPLAILMEVAS
-2339 VQKQLMTARQAKPQ
+2339 VQQQLAAARQAKPQ
-2353 QKVEDLLDRSADTHL
+2353 QKIEDLLDRAADTHRQ
-2368 KRGEIL
+2368 RGEIL

-2396 ANETA
+2396 ANEA
-2401 HRKQRAALSEELSD
+2401 VHRKQRAALSEELSD

-2456 VSTPAPFEDYPQARA
+2456 VSTPAPFEDYQQARA
-2471 LLHHHIIDPLQQRI
+2471 LLRHHIIDPLQQRI
-2485 RESLRV
+2485 HESMRA

-2507 LDESDRVRKIE
+2507 LEETERARKIE
-2518 QLDRIVASLKEVTPT
+2518 QLDRIVAGLKEVTPT

-2560 AQAYD
+2560 AHAYET
-2565 AFQRDLAQFSTN
+2565 FQRDLSQFTTN
-2577 RSPLESLR
+2577 RSPLESMR
-2585 DALRGKDDGKHW
+2585 DALRSKDDGKHW
-2597 PKGQKPAWAAVLT
+2597 PKGQKPAWAAALT
-2610 DEQSAEAADFL
+2610 EEQSAEAADFL

-2636 HAPLERF
+2636 HDPLTRF
-2643 FKAAGTTEAPTA
+2643 FKVAGTAEAPTA

-2663 RTPFHLPPK
+2663 RTPFHLPAK

-2700 LKHRPTPELVAQV
+2700 LRHRPTPELVAQV

-2723 FVLGRTRLNL
+2723 FVLGRTRLTL
-2733 ARRSAIS
+2733 ARRSAVS

-2829 SRQSLVKVGAETR
+2829 SRQSLVKVGGETR
-2842 GEMAIYIPLESRID
+2842 GEVAIYIPLESRID

-2876 VANGFIKPAKPDPQ
+2876 VANGFIKPAKTEPK

-2900 GEIVVGNALT
+2900 GEIMAGNALT
-2910 NACYL
+2910 KACYL

-2965 TEGNTALAKADAIA
+2965 TEGNTALAKADAIS
-2979 LQPFSSG
+2979 LQPFTP

-2992 VDLITKPLG
+2992 VDLITKPLA

-3006 FPKGSEELPMRIL
+3006 FPKGSELLPMRIL
-3019 AMCNFY
+3019 EMCDRY
-3025 PAFVQ
+3025 PALVQ
-3030 LYCKNLIQ
+3030 LYCKNLTE
-3038 DLYNK
+3038 DLFNK
-3043 RGTKAPT
+3043 RGNNAPT
-3050 TPIEASDLDKVE
+3050 TPVEASDLDKVE
-3062 RNKDFIGVM
+3062 RNKDFMAVM

-3096 YHGSGAGVEQGLTAS
+3096 YHGSGAGLEQGLTAS
-3111 DLRGICDDY
+3111 DLRSICDEY

-3156 TPHIATMMGSK
+3156 TPRIATMMGSK
-3167 EDVEHKIEE
+3167 DDIDHKIEE

-3181 APSNRIPGETRPLM
+3181 APANRIPGETRPLL
-3195 TRGNGNDWV
+3195 TRGNVNDWV
-3204 LFPMSSGWVRQL
+3204 VFPMSSGWVRQL
-3216 LHEEERN
+3216 LHEEERD

-3231 LSGLVDIE
+3231 LSGLVEIE
-3239 NVKHTFFLGRDAQY
+3239 NIKQPFFLGRDAQY

-3274 SETERPNRIVGVPSR
+3274 NETERPNRIVAVPSR
-3289 AWNCTRTQIDEFAA
+3289 AWHCTKLQIEEFAA

-3308 ARPLLGTNTDPRQR
+3308 ARPLIGLPAEQRQR
-3322 ATNVRLLLVAN
+3322 ATNVRLMLVAN
-3333 SQQAWELAKMVTAE
+3333 PQQAWELAKMVTVE
-3347 APQVIECASNGSFK
+3347 SRELSEGVPNGSFK
-3361 HAKLNWRVE
+3361 HSKLNWRVE

-3394 HPEVCAE
+3394 NPKVCAE

-3406 MGFGGE
+3406 MGFGSE
-3412 LAKLLRASTRR
+3412 LAKMLRASTRR
-3423 EAVTEAKADI
+3423 EGVAEAKNEI
-3433 ARRIAP
+3433 RRRLAAS
-3439 NREVFYSTIGWSGA
+3439 RETFYSAIGWSPT

-3462 EMLLSLLDGEKRS
+3462 EVLLSLLDGEKRS
-3475 EEVLHA
+3475 EEVIVGWA
-3481 LAADYSVSPAMVLYM
+3481 KDCNVSPAMVIYV

-3518 LIARTTLAAEG
+3518 LIAPPAGVGTNKIL
-3529 GENRA
+3529 
-3534 A
+3534 

>member
-1 MKKGWA
+1 
-7 RRRLLLPYDP
+7 
-17 TEMPMTQNPQP
+17 MTQNPE
-28 IPMTVPPSP
+28 PMTTTATASQATAAVP
-37 ASPAPAPRDARE
+37 ALVPAPPPRDGRDARDGRDGRE
-49 IRDTREWTPQYKSVA
+49 YRDTREWTPQYKSVA

-72 ARINPDWLSRTVN
+72 ARIQPEWLSRTVS
-85 VLQVRFM
+85 VLQVRFV
-92 GELAQVLGDLGE
+92 GELAQVLRDLGE

-125 KLDGL
+125 MLDGL
-130 IQIDRYLG
+130 IQVDRYLG
-138 LRQDNP
+138 LSQDNP

-151 RPEGED
+151 RPEGPD
-157 PSEDADH
+157 PADDADH

-173 CLKVWNNEVVQTWAR
+173 CLKVWNNDVVQSWSQA
-188 DNGFGGAVE
+188 NGFGDAVE
-197 RLGRAITADSIS
+197 RLGRAISADHIA
-209 VTSVPQ
+209 VTTMPQ
-215 PLVQRANGSRLGRPA
+215 PLVQRSNGSRLGRPA

-239 EELVGESLFEG
+239 EELVGASLFEG

-258 DPADTS
+258 DPSDTS
-264 ASAELLTQPAR
+264 ASVELLTPPVR

-295 SSRDL
+295 SSRDV

-310 WSADLPGR
+310 WSAELPGR

-336 FLLVRATQ
+336 FLTVRATQ

-349 AAAVPAE
+349 AVAVPAE
-356 QVPKSPWRFG
+356 QAPKSPWRFG
-366 EEYEE
+366 EDYEE

-386 AVANLAPDPAKEGWW
+386 AVAHLAPDPTKEGWW

-410 FDRIGGRTVFERDEY
+410 FDRIGGRTVFERDEF

-455 AADSTHTALKPSDV
+455 AADATHTALKPSDI
-469 GHSGAGVE
+469 GHAGAGDDGI
-477 AVEPG
+477 EPG
-482 RAGQALLEYDQADDE
+482 RAGQALLEDDLTDDE
-497 RHEAPTIAG
+497 RHEGAAG
-506 AESSRDVRLANG
+506 GDADTSRDVRLATG
-518 QASNVE
+518 QASNVA

-530 GDRPIHLFVFGG
+530 GARPIHLFVFGG
-542 EPREQDIIKACAS
+542 EPGEQDIIKACAS

-596 RWETALK
+596 RWEAAFK

-616 CAERMVGRRVEDTV
+616 CAERMVGRRIEDTV

-651 PIQQKRGKED
+651 PIQQKRGKDD

-682 VVLGVGDLVKQTIGA
+682 VVLGVDELVSQTIGA
-697 PVAAAK
+697 PPAGSTKGAEAAQPATVLS
-703 PGQGTPSAAPTEA
+703 QY
-716 LPQFVVGVQVVRS
+716 VVGIQVVRS

-736 EDDVSF
+736 EGDVSF

-749 LKTGLVDVK
+749 LTSGLVQVK
-758 IACQTGKQDQTTDW
+758 IACQVGKQDHATEW

-782 GAQRAIASNEVWIRE
+782 GAQRAIASNEAWIRE

-836 QLCEVSPGSIFL
+836 QLCEVAPGSIFL

-889 PQSLEPTGEVYTERY
+889 PQGLEPTGEVYTERY
-904 MGPAHEIIEVVASDA
+904 MGPAHEIIEVVGSDA
-919 KERKK
+919 KERNK
-924 PGRWANRHYLQV
+924 PGRWTNRHYLQV

-963 GEKSDGA
+963 GEKGDGSN
-970 ASKRFKIVKFEPHHE
+970 SKRFKIVKFEPHHE
-985 DAALPATTEVTIV
+985 DAALPATTEVTV
-998 AGPAAIDAD
+998 VTGPAAIDAD

-1043 IRYADLARAEEDEAS
+1043 IRYADLARAEEDEAPVAGATEDAAEALA
-1058 EAGAGED
+1058 EAGE
-1065 AVEAHASMGG
+1065 VPVSVGG
-1075 TDFIEAESGGAAPLP
+1075 TDLIEAESGEAAPLP
-1090 LNQDPYFEDVSHAI
+1090 LNRDPYFEDVSRAI
-1104 VQQLPELLHIESGCA
+1104 VQQLPQLQLFEAGCA

-1127 RVAEPIVSDTTN
+1127 RVAEPIVSEPP
-1139 DNAVPCLD
+1139 NADATPCLD
-1147 TDDFETIGESV
+1147 ADDFDTIDESV
-1158 PVVLVRDAQETGD
+1158 PVIRVRGVREPGD
-1171 SEASSATV
+1171 EAAPPASAESAAV
-1179 TAQALADFGQDEE
+1179 DGSNEDEE
-1192 EGRALRRPK
+1192 EEPEETDEERALRRPK

-1210 LIQEVPPL
+1210 LIQEVPAL
-1218 YSGENINHRRVFEDM
+1218 YIGGAINRRRIFEDM
-1233 LRLQLRVT
+1233 LRMQLRVT

-1291 AWLMQRLRIPQSS
+1291 GWLMQRLRIPQSS
-1304 FSVSGS
+1304 WSVSSS
-1310 QLFKGGTRILHNVY
+1310 QLFKGGIRIFHSVY

-1333 RATKGLEPPKVPGYA
+1333 RAAKGLEPPKVPGYA
-1348 VFNSEELARWLRD
+1348 IFNSEVLARWLRD
-1361 RDDDNGLGCLI
+1361 RNDDEGLGWLVA
-1372 TMSAH
+1372 MSAH
-1377 WPDAPQLE
+1377 WPDATQLE
-1385 KLFEALDGMTLG
+1385 RLYEALDGMALG
-1397 PRTKCALEYVID
+1397 PRTRCALEYVID

-1414 KEVADMPVAR
+1414 IELADMPLAKR
-1424 RRTLPPLNRKR
+1424 RGLASITRKR
-1435 DPQWEEED
+1435 DPRWEEED
-1443 RLRRSNEAISK
+1443 RLRRSEEPIAK
-1454 SDDTVAG
+1454 SDETVAG
-1461 IDQQP
+1461 IDQHAM
-1466 KTAIAAAASVM
+1466 TAIAAAVSVLAAGAEAPAS
-1477 AYGSEAQEPPAMVV
+1477 SPAAV
-1491 IPRVT
+1491 IPAV
-1496 APNDKKPAHSVDA
+1496 AGPQDKKPAPTFDA
-1509 KAKPMNEHNRSGAA
+1509 KAPPATEHNRPETAMLRDAA
-1523 TLLDAAPR
+1523 TQSDLVIGHSVNITLD
-1531 NAQSAHSDVV
+1531 
-1541 LKRAVDIALNEDL
+1541 EEL
-1554 LGDNIPL
+1554 LGEKIPV
-1561 ALEAHQGIAAAMDA
+1561 ALQALQGVMAGMDA

-1582 FERSLQAVRAH
+1582 FEQALLAVQEHLQ
-1593 LETLAQV
+1593 TLSQV
-1600 HDHAMVERARRE
+1600 HQHAMVERARRE
-1612 EAAVEAAA
+1612 AAAAEAAA

-1625 AADEEARRQSAEQE
+1625 AADEEARRRSVEQE
-1639 RANRVKAVADVF
+1639 RAARLKAVAEVF
-1651 EGLRGACASVPA
+1651 DSLRAACDSVPA
-1663 DLLHEVLVVPGYAAA
+1663 DLIHEALVVPGDADA
-1678 WDEKAAAMAADA
+1678 WGEKAATMPADD
-1690 YVGWIEK
+1690 YVAWIEK
-1697 LRAYAKV
+1697 LRSQAKN
-1704 IQDEAANMQ
+1704 IQEQAANMQ
-1713 DTQSALHLLDEG
+1713 DTQSALHVLDEG
-1725 KDERLA
+1725 KDQRLA

-1736 TRRQLLNTLQ
+1736 ARRQLLLTLQ

-1751 NAADANDRMVTALAE
+1751 SAAGANHRMATTLAE
-1766 IAAMGTSGVSD
+1766 IAAMAASGAQD
-1777 SPSAHPIDATVPFT
+1777 SPAADPTEPVTQDPSA
-1791 KDPAVEVQPTAEAVG
+1791 EVQA
-1806 VAQRVQDSAMATCV
+1806 
-1820 PVAAVAPDAVA
+1820 AAVAPEAAVAPIAPVSSIAPDAVD

-1840 DQGSAPAAQTPQAAP
+1840 DQGSAPAAPAAP
-1855 AAISGS
+1855 ETIPDSS
-1861 PPTIATPDEAV
+1861 PTIATPEQAV
-1872 AVVNVM
+1872 AVVH
-1878 NDEPALT
+1878 DEPAAT
-1885 ATEEPSVAG
+1885 AAEEASIAG
-1894 VDVVP
+1894 VDVISD
-1899 ASAAVEEEDEPED
+1899 SAAVEENDELED
-1912 AATPPIEVDAE
+1912 AAATPIEVDAE
-1923 LDVSALDKL
+1923 FDGSTLDKL

-1937 VASSD
+1937 VASSE

-1956 AIQPHPTVLLH
+1956 AIQSHPTVLLH

-1984 GRDQRLDGAL
+1984 GREQRLDGTL

-2039 VLGRVSTRFHDH
+2039 VLGRVANRFHDH

-2057 CEHLQCLDSSSFTI
+2057 CEHLQSLDSSSFTI

-2085 ALEAEVQRQ
+2085 ALDAEVQRQ
-2094 RDRAQR
+2094 RDRAQH

-2129 MHFAKVMQ
+2129 MHFAKAMQ

-2160 TPGTLADLR
+2160 TPGTLSDLR

-2195 FVEDYLVLTGRLS
+2195 FIEDYLVLTGRLS

-2225 LYAKTLAAKEYL
+2225 LYAKTQAAKEYL
-2237 SQIQADLAIE
+2237 GQIQADLAVD
-2247 PTGSAGLPESPPLGE
+2247 PAGGLPATPASGE
-2262 SRFLYLHATLARQ
+2262 AHFVRLHASLARQ

-2286 EVPTPPLAED
+2286 EVPTPPVAED

-2314 SVQLEEEGTP
+2314 SVKLEDEGTP
-2324 ALFRDPMAILMEVAS
+2324 AVFRDPLAILMEVAS
-2339 VQKQLMTARQAKPQ
+2339 VQQQLVTARQARPQ
-2353 QKVEDLLDRSADTHL
+2353 QKIEDLLDRAADTHRQ
-2368 KRGEIL
+2368 RGEIL

-2401 HRKQRAALSEELSD
+2401 HRKLRSALSEELSD

-2456 VSTPAPFEDYPQARA
+2456 VSTPAPFEDYPQSRA
-2471 LLHHHIIDPLQQRI
+2471 LLHNHIIDPLQQRI
-2485 RESLRV
+2485 HESLRA
-2491 LKDDIAAFREK
+2491 LKDDISAFREK
-2502 VEKMG
+2502 LDKMG
-2507 LDESDRVRKIE
+2507 LDESDRARKVE
-2518 QLDRIVASLKEVTPT
+2518 QLDRIVAGLKEVTPT

-2547 DQLPMFRFNTQNP
+2547 DQLPMFRLNTQNP
-2560 AQAYD
+2560 AQAYE
-2565 AFQRDLAQFSTN
+2565 AFQRDLSHFTTN

-2585 DALRGKDDGKHW
+2585 DALCGKDEGKHW
-2597 PKGQKPAWAAVLT
+2597 PKGQKPAWAANLT
-2610 DEQSAEAADFL
+2610 DEQAAEAADFL
-2621 DAWMALT
+2621 DAWVELT
-2628 EARTLNEI
+2628 EARTLNDI
-2636 HAPLERF
+2636 HDPLARF
-2643 FKAAGTTEAPTA
+2643 FKAAGTVDSPTA

-2663 RTPFHLPPK
+2663 RTAFHMPAK

-2700 LKHRPTPELVAQV
+2700 LKHRPAPELVAQV

-2733 ARRSAIS
+2733 ARRSAVS

-2755 MAVHPEHRLAKM
+2755 MAVHPEYRLAKM

-2829 SRQSLVKVGAETR
+2829 SRQSLVKVGGETR
-2842 GEMAIYIPLESRID
+2842 GEVAIYIPLESRID

-2864 KLFAWMGIYRAM
+2864 KLFAWMGIYRAT
-2876 VANGFIKPAKPDPQ
+2876 VANGFIKPAKTEPK
-2890 TADAIFQHIR
+2890 TADSIFQHIR
-2900 GEIVVGNALT
+2900 GEIMAGNALT

-2992 VDLITKPLG
+2992 VDLITKPLA

-3006 FPKGSEELPMRIL
+3006 FQKGSEELPMRIL

-3085 KGIALVLADAY
+3085 KGIALVLADTY

-3181 APSNRIPGETRPLM
+3181 APANRIPGETRPLL
-3195 TRGNGNDWV
+3195 TRGNVNDWV
-3204 LFPMSSGWVRQL
+3204 VFPMSSGWVRQL
-3216 LHEEERN
+3216 LHEEERD

-3239 NVKHTFFLGRDAQY
+3239 NIKYPFLLGRDAQY

-3274 SETERPNRIVGVPSR
+3274 SETERPNRIVAVPSR
-3289 AWNCTRTQIDEFAA
+3289 AWQCTKTQIDEFAA

-3308 ARPLLGTNTDPRQR
+3308 ARPLIGLPAEQRQR
-3322 ATNVRLLLVAN
+3322 ATNVRLMLVAN
-3333 SQQAWELAKMVTAE
+3333 PQQAWELAKMVNVE
-3347 APQVIECASNGSFK
+3347 APGMVEGVPNGSFK
-3361 HAKLNWRVE
+3361 HAKLSWRVE

-3412 LAKLLRASTRR
+3412 LAKMLRASTRR
-3423 EAVTEAKADI
+3423 EGVSEAKNEI
-3433 ARRIAP
+3433 RRRVAAS
-3439 NREVFYSTIGWSGA
+3439 RETFYAAIGWSQA
-3453 IDAQQTRAA
+3453 IDPQQTRAA
-3462 EMLLSLLDGEKRS
+3462 EVLLSLLDGEKRS
-3475 EEVLHA
+3475 EEVIVGWA
-3481 LAADYSVSPAMVLYM
+3481 KDCNVSQAMVTYM

-3518 LIARTTLAAEG
+3518 LIAPATPAAEG
-3529 GENRA
+3529 GENKA

>member
-1 MKKGWA
+1 
-7 RRRLLLPYDP
+7 
-17 TEMPMTQNPQP
+17 MTQNPQP
-28 IPMTVPPSP
+28 IPMTATPSP

-49 IRDTREWTPQYKSVA
+49 TRDTRDTREWTPQYKSVA

-72 ARINPDWLSRTVN
+72 ARINPEWLSRTVN
-85 VLQVRFM
+85 VLQVRFV

-125 KLDGL
+125 MLDGL

-151 RPEGED
+151 RAEGED
-157 PSEDADH
+157 PSDDADH

-173 CLKVWNNEVVQTWAR
+173 CLKVWNNDVVQTWAR
-188 DNGFGGAVE
+188 ANGFGDAVE
-197 RLGRAITADSIS
+197 RLGRAISADSIS

-239 EELVGESLFEG
+239 EELVGASLFEG

-264 ASAELLTQPAR
+264 ASVELLTQPAR

-295 SSRDL
+295 SSRDV

-336 FLLVRATQ
+336 FLMVRATQ

-356 QVPKSPWRFG
+356 QAPKSPWRFG

-371 FLQRSKGMLPATLQE
+371 FLQRSKGMLPATLQD
-386 AVANLAPDPAKEGWW
+386 AVAHLAPDPTKEGWW

-455 AADSTHTALKPSDV
+455 AAVGTHTALKPSDV
-469 GHSGAGVE
+469 GQSGAGDE
-477 AVEPG
+477 GVEPG
-482 RAGQALLEYDQADDE
+482 RAGQALLEDDQADDE
-497 RHEAPTIAG
+497 RHEVAAVADADST
-506 AESSRDVRLANG
+506 RDVRLAHG

-582 ADAKSLERFEARVG
+582 ADAKSLERFAARVG
-596 RWETALK
+596 RWEAALK

-651 PIQQKRGKED
+651 PIQQKRGKDD

-697 PVAAAK
+697 PVVAAK
-703 PGQGTPSAAPTEA
+703 AGQGAPSATPPEA

-736 EDDVSF
+736 EEDVSF

-758 IACQTGKQDQTTDW
+758 IACQIGKQDQTTDW

-802 TRGMLAKLKAE
+802 TRSMLAKLKAE

-825 LGKIWPQLRDD
+825 LAKIWPQLRDD

-881 LYEGWVTG
+881 LYEGWIAG
-889 PQSLEPTGEVYTERY
+889 PQGLESTGEVYTERY
-904 MGPAHEIIEVVASDA
+904 MGPAHEIIEIVASDA
-919 KERKK
+919 KDRSK
-924 PGRWANRHYLQV
+924 PGRWSNRHYLQV

-963 GEKSDGA
+963 GEKGDGA
-970 ASKRFKIVKFEPHHE
+970 NSKRFKIVKFEPHHE
-985 DAALPATTEVTIV
+985 DAALPATTEVSVV
-998 AGPAAIDAD
+998 AGPATIDAD

-1043 IRYADLARAEEDEAS
+1043 IRYADLARAEEEEWPVAGAS
-1058 EAGAGED
+1058 EEAAESLTVAEEVPVSVGGAD
-1065 AVEAHASMGG
+1065 L
-1075 TDFIEAESGGAAPLP
+1075 TEAESGEAAPLP
-1090 LNQDPYFEDVSHAI
+1090 LNRDPYFEDVSRAI
-1104 VQQLPELLHIESGCA
+1104 VQQLPQLQLFEAGCA

-1127 RVAEPIVSDTTN
+1127 RVTEPIVCATP
-1139 DNAVPCLD
+1139 NADASPCLD
-1147 TDDFETIGESV
+1147 ADDFETIGESV
-1158 PVVLVRDAQETGD
+1158 PVIRVLYVREPGD
-1171 SEASSATV
+1171 EAALP
-1179 TAQALADFGQDEE
+1179 ALAESAAADGASGDEE
-1192 EGRALRRPK
+1192 EEPEETDEERALRRPK

-1210 LIQEVPPL
+1210 LIKEVSPL
-1218 YSGENINHRRVFEDM
+1218 YRGENINHRRVFEDM

-1272 GDRGWRLQNKPAP
+1272 GDRGWRPQSRKAP

-1291 AWLMQRLRIPQSS
+1291 GWLMHRLRIPQSS
-1304 FSVSGS
+1304 WSVSSS
-1310 QLFKGGTRILHNVY
+1310 QLFKGGIRVFHSVY

-1348 VFNSEELARWLRD
+1348 VFNSEELARWLRE
-1361 RDDDNGLGCLI
+1361 RDDDDGLGCLV

-1377 WPDAPQLE
+1377 WPDTPQLE
-1385 KLFEALDGMTLG
+1385 KLFEALDGMALR

-1414 KEVADMPVAR
+1414 KEVADMPAAKR
-1424 RRTLPPLNRKR
+1424 RGLAPITRKR
-1435 DPQWEEED
+1435 DPRWEEED
-1443 RLRRSNEAISK
+1443 RLRRRNEVLSDRDEPTPAI
-1454 SDDTVAG
+1454 A
-1461 IDQQP
+1461 QHA

-1477 AYGSEAQEPPAMVV
+1477 ASGADGSESSPSAV
-1491 IPRVT
+1491 IPAIAV
-1496 APNDKKPAHSVDA
+1496 PQDKKPATSFDE
-1509 KAKPMNEHNRSGAA
+1509 KATPVTEHNRTETAM
-1523 TLLDAAPR
+1523 LRDAASDGALEI
-1531 NAQSAHSDVV
+1531 AQPVHITLD
-1541 LKRAVDIALNEDL
+1541 EHL
-1554 LGDNIPL
+1554 LGDKVPM
-1561 ALEAHQGIAAAMDA
+1561 ALQALKGLVAGMGG

-1582 FERSLQAVRAH
+1582 FESALQSVRSH
-1593 LETLAQV
+1593 LDTLSQV
-1600 HDHAMVERARRE
+1600 HDHAMLERARRE
-1612 EAAVEAAA
+1612 AAAAEAVA

-1625 AADEEARRQSAEQE
+1625 AADEEDRRLRAQQE
-1639 RANRVKAVADVF
+1639 RSIRINAVADVF
-1651 EGLRGACASVPA
+1651 EGLSAACASVPS
-1663 DLLHEVLVVPGYAAA
+1663 DLLHEDLVVPGDANA
-1678 WDEKAAAMAADA
+1678 WGEEAAAMDVDA
-1690 YVGWIEK
+1690 YGGWIEA
-1697 LRAYAKV
+1697 LRAQAKV

-1713 DTQSALHLLDEG
+1713 DTQSALQVLDEG

-1736 TRRQLLNTLQ
+1736 TRRQLFNTLQ

-1751 NAADANDRMVTALAE
+1751 NASDTNDRMVTALAV
-1766 IAAMGTSGVSD
+1766 IAGMAPSGAQGGAAGAQVD
-1777 SPSAHPIDATVPFT
+1777 VFMQPKQPEAE
-1791 KDPAVEVQPTAEAVG
+1791 DP
-1806 VAQRVQDSAMATCV
+1806 
-1820 PVAAVAPDAVA
+1820 
-1831 QMTQLLERI
+1831 
-1840 DQGSAPAAQTPQAAP
+1840 APAASEAPAAPTAPVTVASTTPSAPSTTEVVDQMTHLLDRIDGETTPQALP
-1855 AAISGS
+1855 DSS
-1861 PPTIATPDEAV
+1861 PTIATPAEVPVAMAGVGNEPAATVAQEASTAGPDV
-1872 AVVNVM
+1872 IPDSSEVEED
-1878 NDEPALT
+1878 DEPD
-1885 ATEEPSVAG
+1885 
-1894 VDVVP
+1894 DV
-1899 ASAAVEEEDEPED
+1899 
-1912 AATPPIEVDAE
+1912 AATPIEVDAE
-1923 LDVSALDKL
+1923 FDVSTLDKL

-2031 HEARARWA
+2031 HERRARWA
-2039 VLGRVSTRFHDH
+2039 VLGRVANRFHEH

-2057 CEHLQCLDSSSFTI
+2057 CEHLQSLESFSFTI

-2094 RDRAQR
+2094 RDRAQH
-2100 WADDPVLFRNWPNP
+2100 WADDPVLFLNWPNP
-2114 EYWDMHAAMFDDRHG
+2114 EYWDMHSAMFDDRHG
-2129 MHFAKVMQ
+2129 MHFAKAMQ
-2137 HVVRGADDHLRKM
+2137 HVVRGADDLLRKM

-2195 FVEDYLVLTGRLS
+2195 FIEDYLVLTGRLS

-2225 LYAKTLAAKEYL
+2225 LYAKTQAAKEYL
-2237 SQIQADLAIE
+2237 GQIQADLTVE
-2247 PTGSAGLPESPPLGE
+2247 PAGGLPAMPMSGE
-2262 SRFLYLHATLARQ
+2262 SRFLSLHASLAHQ
-2275 VMEATLGLMSE
+2275 VMEVTLGLMSE
-2286 EVPTPPLAED
+2286 EVPIPPVAED

-2303 AAIDSSLEPVW
+2303 AAIDSNLEPVW
-2314 SVQLEEEGTP
+2314 SVQLEDEGTP
-2324 ALFRDPMAILMEVAS
+2324 TVFRDPLAILMEVAS
-2339 VQKQLMTARQAKPQ
+2339 VQQQLVAARQAKPQ
-2353 QKVEDLLDRSADTHL
+2353 QKIEDLLDRAADTHR
-2368 KRGEIL
+2368 KHGEIL

-2389 VLSQMQS
+2389 VLSKMQS
-2396 ANETA
+2396 DNETA

-2456 VSTPAPFEDYPQARA
+2456 VSTSAPFEDYPQARA
-2471 LLHHHIIDPLQQRI
+2471 LLRHHIIDPLQQRI
-2485 RESLRV
+2485 HESMRA

-2507 LDESDRVRKIE
+2507 LEETDRARKIE
-2518 QLDRIVASLKEVTPT
+2518 QLDRIVAGLKEVTPT

-2547 DQLPMFRFNTQNP
+2547 DQLPLFRFNAQNP
-2560 AQAYD
+2560 AHAYE
-2565 AFQRDLAQFSTN
+2565 AFQKELSQFTTN

-2585 DALRGKDDGKHW
+2585 DALRSYGDDHEGKHW
-2597 PKGQKPAWAAVLT
+2597 PKGQRPAWAANLSE
-2610 DEQSAEAADFL
+2610 EQAAEAADFL
-2621 DAWMALT
+2621 DAWVALT
-2628 EARTLNEI
+2628 EARTLSEI
-2636 HAPLERF
+2636 HEPLASF
-2643 FKAAGTTEAPTA
+2643 FKAAGTSEAPTA

-2755 MAVHPEHRLAKM
+2755 MAVHPEYRLAKM

-2829 SRQSLVKVGAETR
+2829 SRQSLVKVGGETR
-2842 GEMAIYIPLESRID
+2842 GEVAIYIPLESRID

-2890 TADAIFQHIR
+2890 TADAVFQHIR
-2900 GEIVVGNALT
+2900 SEIMAGNALT

-2939 ALCDDVRDVCT
+2939 ALCDDVRDACT

-2965 TEGNTALAKADAIA
+2965 TEGNTALAKADAIS
-2979 LQPFSSG
+2979 LQPFTP

-2992 VDLITKPLG
+2992 VDLITKPLA

-3006 FPKGSEELPMRIL
+3006 FPKGSELLPMRIL
-3019 AMCNFY
+3019 EMCDRY
-3025 PAFVQ
+3025 PALVQ
-3030 LYCKNLIQ
+3030 LYCKNLTE
-3038 DLYNK
+3038 DLFNK
-3043 RGTKAPT
+3043 RGNNAPT
-3050 TPIEASDLDKVE
+3050 TPVEASDLDKVE
-3062 RNKDFIGVM
+3062 RNKDFMAVM

-3096 YHGSGAGVEQGLTAS
+3096 YHGSGAGLEQGLTAS
-3111 DLRGICDDY
+3111 DLRSICDEY

-3156 TPHIATMMGSK
+3156 TPRIATMMGSK
-3167 EDVEHKIEE
+3167 DDIDHKIEE

-3181 APSNRIPGETRPLM
+3181 APANRIPGETRPLL
-3195 TRGNGNDWV
+3195 TRGNVNDWV
-3204 LFPMSSGWVRQL
+3204 VFPMSSGWVRQL
-3216 LHEEERN
+3216 LHEEERD

-3231 LSGLVDIE
+3231 LSGLVEIE
-3239 NVKHTFFLGRDAQY
+3239 NIKQPFFLGRDAQY

-3274 SETERPNRIVGVPSR
+3274 NETERPNRIVAVPSR
-3289 AWNCTRTQIDEFAA
+3289 AWHCTKLQIEEFAA

-3308 ARPLLGTNTDPRQR
+3308 ARPLIGLPAEQRQR
-3322 ATNVRLLLVAN
+3322 ATNVRLMLVAN
-3333 SQQAWELAKMVTAE
+3333 PQQAWELAKMVTVE
-3347 APQVIECASNGSFK
+3347 SRELSEGVPNGSFK
-3361 HAKLNWRVE
+3361 HSKLNWRVE

-3394 HPEVCAE
+3394 NPKVCAE

-3406 MGFGGE
+3406 MGFGSE
-3412 LAKLLRASTRR
+3412 LAKMLRASTRR
-3423 EAVTEAKADI
+3423 EGVAEAKNEI
-3433 ARRIAP
+3433 RRRLAVS
-3439 NREVFYSTIGWSGA
+3439 RETFYSAIGWSPT

-3462 EMLLSLLDGEKRS
+3462 EVLLSLLDGEKRS
-3475 EEVLHA
+3475 EEVIVGWA
-3481 LAADYSVSPAMVLYM
+3481 KDCNVSPAMVIYV

-3518 LIARTTLAAEG
+3518 LIAPPAGVGTNKIL
-3529 GENRA
+3529 
-3534 A
+3534 

>member
-1 MKKGWA
+1 MKKAWA
-7 RRRLLLPYDP
+7 RTRHPLPCDQ
-17 TEMPMTQNPQP
+17 TEKPMTQNPQQ
-28 IPMTVPPSP
+28 IPMTAPPLL

-49 IRDTREWTPQYKSVA
+49 ARDTREWTPQYKSVA

-72 ARINPDWLSRTVN
+72 ARINPEWLSRTVN
-85 VLQVRFM
+85 VLQVRFV

-125 KLDGL
+125 MLDGL

-157 PSEDADH
+157 PSDDVDH
-164 SDLIDRIRS
+164 GALIDRIRS
-173 CLKVWNNEVVQTWAR
+173 CLKVWNNDVVQTWAR
-188 DNGFGGAVE
+188 ANGFGDAVE
-197 RLGRAITADSIS
+197 RLGRAISADSIS

-239 EELVGESLFEG
+239 EELVGASLFEG

-258 DPADTS
+258 DPSDTS
-264 ASAELLTQPAR
+264 ASVELLTQPAR

-295 SSRDL
+295 SSRDV

-336 FLLVRATQ
+336 FLIVRATQ
-344 EKERG
+344 EKELG
-349 AAAVPAE
+349 AAAVRAE
-356 QVPKSPWRFG
+356 QAPKSPWRFG

-371 FLQRSKGMLPATLQE
+371 FLQRSKGILPATLQE
-386 AVANLAPDPAKEGWW
+386 AVANLAPDPTKEGWW

-469 GHSGAGVE
+469 GHIGAGDE
-477 AVEPG
+477 GVEPG
-482 RAGQALLEYDQADDE
+482 RAGQALLEDDQADDE
-497 RHEAPTIAG
+497 RHEAAAG
-506 AESSRDVRLANG
+506 ADADSSRDVRLANG

-596 RWETALK
+596 RWEVALK

-651 PIQQKRGKED
+651 PIQQKRGKDD

-703 PGQGTPSAAPTEA
+703 AGQGALSAAPPEA

-758 IACQTGKQDQTTDW
+758 IACRIGKQDQTTDW

-782 GAQRAIASNEVWIRE
+782 GAQRAIASNEVWVRE

-802 TRGMLAKLKAE
+802 TRSMLAKLKAE

-825 LGKIWPQLRDD
+825 LAKIWPQLRDD

-889 PQSLEPTGEVYTERY
+889 PQGLESTGEVYTERY

-919 KERKK
+919 KDRNK
-924 PGRWANRHYLQV
+924 PGRWSNRHYLQV

-963 GEKSDGA
+963 GEKGDGSN
-970 ASKRFKIVKFEPHHE
+970 SKRFKIVKFEPHHE
-985 DAALPATTEVTIV
+985 DAALPATTEVTVV
-998 AGPAAIDAD
+998 AGPASIDAD

-1043 IRYADLARAEEDEAS
+1043 IRYAELARAEEDEAPV
-1058 EAGAGED
+1058 AGATED
-1065 AVEAHASMGG
+1065 AAELLAEAEEVPVSVGG
-1075 TDFIEAESGGAAPLP
+1075 TDLIEAESGEAAPLP
-1090 LNQDPYFEDVSHAI
+1090 LNRDPYFEDVSRAI
-1104 VQQLPELLHIESGCA
+1104 VQQLPQLQLFDAGCA
-1119 DPGSTTSM
+1119 DPGNTTSM
-1127 RVAEPIVSDTTN
+1127 RVAESIVSEPPNTD
-1139 DNAVPCLD
+1139 AAPCQD
-1147 TDDFETIGESV
+1147 ADDFEIIGDSV
-1158 PVVLVRDAQETGD
+1158 PVIRVRDVREPGD
-1171 SEASSATV
+1171 EAAPPASAELV
-1179 TAQALADFGQDEE
+1179 AVDGSNEDEE
-1192 EGRALRRPK
+1192 EEPEETDEERALRRPK

-1210 LIQEVPPL
+1210 LIQEVPAL
-1218 YSGENINHRRVFEDM
+1218 YMGEAINHRRIFEDM
-1233 LRLQLRVT
+1233 LRMQLRVT

-1291 AWLMQRLRIPQSS
+1291 GWLMQRLRIPQSS
-1304 FSVSGS
+1304 WSVSSS
-1310 QLFKGGTRILHNVY
+1310 QLFKGGIRIFHSVY

-1361 RDDDNGLGCLI
+1361 RDDDEGLGWLVA
-1372 TMSAH
+1372 MSAH
-1377 WPDAPQLE
+1377 WPDTTQLE
-1385 KLFEALDGMTLG
+1385 KLYEALDGIALG
-1397 PRTKCALEYVID
+1397 PRTRCALEYVID

-1414 KEVADMPVAR
+1414 IELADMPLAKR
-1424 RRTLPPLNRKR
+1424 RGLAPITRKR
-1435 DPQWEEED
+1435 DPRWEEED
-1443 RLRRSNEAISK
+1443 RLRRSEDVVAK
-1454 SDDTVAG
+1454 SDETVAG
-1461 IDQQP
+1461 IDQHV

-1477 AYGSEAQEPPAMVV
+1477 AAGAEAPASSPAAV
-1491 IPRVT
+1491 IPAIAGT
-1496 APNDKKPAHSVDA
+1496 QDKKPAPILDA
-1509 KAKPMNEHNRSGAA
+1509 KATPVTEHSR
-1523 TLLDAAPR
+1523 TETVLLRDAAPQ
-1531 NAQSAHSDVV
+1531 NDLV
-1541 LKRAVDIALNEDL
+1541 LGRSVNVTLDENL
-1554 LGDNIPL
+1554 LGDMIPVAVQ
-1561 ALEAHQGIAAAMDA
+1561 ALQGVLGGTDA

-1582 FERSLQAVRAH
+1582 FEQALRTVQEHLQ
-1593 LETLAQV
+1593 TLSQV
-1600 HDHAMVERARRE
+1600 HQHAMVERARRE
-1612 EAAVEAAA
+1612 AAAAEAAA
-1620 AAARA
+1620 EAARA
-1625 AADEEARRQSAEQE
+1625 AADKEARRRSAEQE
-1639 RANRVKAVADVF
+1639 RAARLKAVAEVF
-1651 EGLRGACASVPA
+1651 DGLRAACASVPA
-1663 DLLHEVLVVPGYAAA
+1663 DLIHEALVVPGDADA
-1678 WDEKAAAMAADA
+1678 WGEKAATMAAEAYDA
-1690 YVGWIEK
+1690 WIEK
-1697 LRAYAKV
+1697 LRSQAKT
-1704 IQDEAANMQ
+1704 IQEEAANMQ
-1713 DTQSALHLLDEG
+1713 DTQSSLQILDEG

-1736 TRRQLLNTLQ
+1736 ARRQLLLTLQ

-1751 NAADANDRMVTALAE
+1751 NAADANHRMATALTE
-1766 IAAMGTSGVSD
+1766 IAAMGASGTQD
-1777 SPSAHPIDATVPFT
+1777 SPAADPAGPVTQ
-1791 KDPAVEVQPTAEAVG
+1791 DPAVEVQA
-1806 VAQRVQDSAMATCV
+1806 
-1820 PVAAVAPDAVA
+1820 AAVAPVVPVAPVAPVSPIAADAVDE
-1831 QMTQLLERI
+1831 MTQLLERI
-1840 DQGSAPAAQTPQAAP
+1840 DQGSAPAAPATPETIP
-1855 AAISGS
+1855 DSS
-1861 PPTIATPDEAV
+1861 PTIATPDEAV
-1872 AVVNVM
+1872 ADM
-1878 NDEPALT
+1878 HDEPAAT
-1885 ATEEPSVAG
+1885 ATEEAYTAG
-1894 VDVVP
+1894 MDVIP
-1899 ASAAVEEEDEPED
+1899 DSAAVEEDDEPED
-1912 AATPPIEVDAE
+1912 AAATPIEVDAE
-1923 LDVSALDKL
+1923 FDVSTLDKL

-1967 ASAWNSMLES
+1967 ASVWNSMLES

-2039 VLGRVSTRFHDH
+2039 VLGRVATRFHDH

-2057 CEHLQCLDSSSFTI
+2057 CEHLQSLDSSGFTI

-2094 RDRAQR
+2094 RDRAQH
-2100 WADDPVLFRNWPNP
+2100 WAEDPVLFRNWPNP

-2129 MHFAKVMQ
+2129 MHFAKAMQ

-2195 FVEDYLVLTGRLS
+2195 FLEDYLVLTGRLS

-2225 LYAKTLAAKEYL
+2225 LYAKTQAAQEYL
-2237 SQIQADLAIE
+2237 GQIQADLAVE
-2247 PTGSAGLPESPPLGE
+2247 PAGGGGLPESPPAGE
-2262 SRFLYLHATLARQ
+2262 SRFLRLHASLARQ
-2275 VMEATLGLMSE
+2275 VMEATIGLMSE
-2286 EVPTPPLAED
+2286 EVPTPPVAED

-2314 SVQLEEEGTP
+2314 SVQLEDEGTP
-2324 ALFRDPMAILMEVAS
+2324 AVFRDPLAILMEVAS
-2339 VQKQLMTARQAKPQ
+2339 VQQQLVAARQAKPQ
-2353 QKVEDLLDRSADTHL
+2353 QKIEDLLDRAADTHRQ
-2368 KRGEIL
+2368 RGEIL

-2456 VSTPAPFEDYPQARA
+2456 VSTPAPFEDYQQARA
-2471 LLHHHIIDPLQQRI
+2471 LLSHHIIDPLQQRI
-2485 RESLRV
+2485 HESLRA

-2507 LDESDRVRKIE
+2507 LEETERARKIE
-2518 QLDRIVASLKEVTPT
+2518 QLDRIVAGLKEVTPT

-2560 AQAYD
+2560 ASAYEV
-2565 AFQRDLAQFSTN
+2565 FQRDLSHFTTN

-2585 DALRGKDDGKHW
+2585 DALRGKDEGKHW
-2597 PKGQKPAWAAVLT
+2597 PKGQKPTWAANLT
-2610 DEQSAEAADFL
+2610 DEQAAEAADFL
-2621 DAWMALT
+2621 DAWVEMT
-2628 EARTLNEI
+2628 EARTLNDI
-2636 HAPLERF
+2636 HDPLARF

-2723 FVLGRTRLNL
+2723 FVLGRTRLTL
-2733 ARRSAIS
+2733 GRRSAIS

-2755 MAVHPEHRLAKM
+2755 MAVHPEYRLAKM
-2767 MEVGLLTF
+2767 MEVSLLTF

-2829 SRQSLVKVGAETR
+2829 SRQSLVKVGGETR
-2842 GEMAIYIPLESRID
+2842 GEVAIYIPLESRID

-2876 VANGFIKPAKPDPQ
+2876 VANGFIKPAKTEPK
-2890 TADAIFQHIR
+2890 TADAVFQHIR
-2900 GEIVVGNALT
+2900 GEIMAGNALT
-2910 NACYL
+2910 KACYL

-2939 ALCDDVRDVCT
+2939 AMCDDVRDFCT

-2965 TEGNTALAKADAIA
+2965 TEGNTALAKADAIS

-2992 VDLITKPLG
+2992 VDLITKPLA

-3043 RGTKAPT
+3043 RGQKAPT
-3050 TPIEASDLDKVE
+3050 TFIEASDLDKVE

-3085 KGIALVLADAY
+3085 KGIALVLADTY

-3111 DLRGICDDY
+3111 DLRGICDEY

-3181 APSNRIPGETRPLM
+3181 APANRIPGETRPLL
-3195 TRGNGNDWV
+3195 TRGNVNDWV
-3204 LFPMSSGWVRQL
+3204 VFPMSSGWVRQL

-3231 LSGLVDIE
+3231 LSGLVEIE
-3239 NVKHTFFLGRDAQY
+3239 NIKHPFFLGRDAQY

-3274 SETERPNRIVGVPSR
+3274 SETERPNRIVAVPSR
-3289 AWNCTRTQIDEFAA
+3289 AWHCTKPQIEEFAA

-3308 ARPLLGTNTDPRQR
+3308 ARPLIGLPAEQRQR
-3322 ATNVRLLLVAN
+3322 ATNVRLMLVAN
-3333 SQQAWELAKMVTAE
+3333 PQQAWELAKMVNVE
-3347 APQVIECASNGSFK
+3347 APDVVVVEGVPNGSFK

-3412 LAKLLRASTRR
+3412 LAKMLRASTRR
-3423 EAVTEAKADI
+3423 EGVTEAKNEI
-3433 ARRIAP
+3433 RRRVAAS
-3439 NREVFYSTIGWSGA
+3439 RETFYAAIGWSQA
-3453 IDAQQTRAA
+3453 IDPQQTRAA
-3462 EMLLSLLDGEKRS
+3462 EVLLSLLDGEKRS
-3475 EEVLHA
+3475 EEVIVGWA
-3481 LAADYSVSPAMVLYM
+3481 KDCNVSPAMVTYM

-3518 LIARTTLAAEG
+3518 LIAPATPAAEG
-3529 GENRA
+3529 GENKA